1 MKKAVGKTLL
11 VAGGLASA
19 LPCALV
25 APLFAQTSLTITFK

>member
-19 LPCALV
+19 LPCSLV
-25 APLFAQTSLTITFK
+25 APLFALTRRTI